1 MKTGKAM
8 LVSIQWLR
16 FVAAF
21 AVVPYHAMPF
31 WPDAPGWVAAVGA
44 VGFAGASGELDPHL

>member
-8 LVSIQWLR
+8 LVNIQWLR

-21 AVVPYHAMPF
+21 AVVLYHATPL
-31 WPDAPGWVAAVGA
+31 WPDAPGWVAAVRA